1 MMGIGRLVVSLK
13 SKLKALKPKKCYD
26 KVDKSESMRI
36 EIRSKKRRSSFKRLS
51 RLLIHQRTKLRI
63 LVSYFW

>member
-36 EIRSKKRRSSFKRLS
+36 EIRSKKAQK
-51 RLLIHQRTKLRI
+51 LIQETLKI
-63 LVSYFW
+63 ADSPKNKSYVF